1 MVREVT
7 SNDFEY
13 IYSLYMHPQ
22 INPYLLY
29 EMMDVGQFRPIFDEL
44 LLQEVLYIFGADGQD
59 VGMFKLIHLKHRTSH
74 VAYLGGV
81 AIHPDFA
88 GKGFGTQMLQAIID
102 FGKSKGLLR
111 IELSTATI
119 NEKAIKL
126 YEKMGFV
133 QEGIL
138 RHYTYMKSEN
148 RFLDEVLM
156 SYLFS

>member
-13 IYSLYMHPQ
+13 IYGLYMHPQ

>member
-1 MVREVT
+1 
-7 SNDFEY
+7 
-13 IYSLYMHPQ
+13 
-22 INPYLLY
+22 
-29 EMMDVGQFRPIFDEL
+29 MMDEQSFRPIFEDL
-44 LLQEVLYIFGADGQD
+44 LQQEVLYIFGADGQD
-59 VGMFKLIHLKHRTSH
+59 VGMFKLIPLKHRTSH

-88 GKGFGTQMLQAIID
+88 GKGFGIQMLQAIID

>member
-1 MVREVT
+1 MIRKVT
-7 SNDFEY
+7 ANDFEY
-13 IYSLYMHPQ
+13 IYGLYMHPQ

-29 EMMDVGQFRPIFDEL
+29 EMMDEQSFRPIFEDL
-44 LLQEVLYIFGADGQD
+44 LQQEVLYIFGADGQD
-59 VGMFKLIHLKHRTSH
+59 VGMFKLIPLKHRTSH